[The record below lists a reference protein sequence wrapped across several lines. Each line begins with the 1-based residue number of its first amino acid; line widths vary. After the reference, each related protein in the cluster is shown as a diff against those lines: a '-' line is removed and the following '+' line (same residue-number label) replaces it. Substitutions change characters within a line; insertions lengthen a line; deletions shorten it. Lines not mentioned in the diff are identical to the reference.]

1 MSDKSSILGFIPKD
15 KYLTWTYMLLL
26 VASAGGM
33 ALDVFGMIGIN
44 IPLGGVFGLAGL
56 CGLILALLG
65 FFVFKEDFGTLEQA
79 HFLYICALFALFFVI
94 GAVVGA
100 SLYTSPM
107 LAIAIS
113 FVLRVCGLLLIF
125 TGFNSFKH
133 GRSVTKDNIR
143 EEVQRALS
151 RA

>member
-65 FFVFKEDFGTLEQA
+65 LFCFQRRFRDIGA
-79 HFLYICALFALFFVI
+79 GALFIYLRI
-94 GAVVGA
+94 IC
-100 SLYTSPM
+100 P
-107 LAIAIS
+107 
-113 FVLRVCGLLLIF
+113 VLRHRGGGGRVTVHIPHAGHCHILRASGLRVVADLHRI
-125 TGFNSFKH
+125 
-133 GRSVTKDNIR
+133 
-143 EEVQRALS
+143 
-151 RA
+151 